1 MADFTNFNDTDYLK
15 DFEFKANIKV
25 VGVGGGGGNAIN
37 RMIQNEVDGVQYIAI
52 NTDSQDLLKSHATS
66 RILIGKKTT
75 KGLGAGQKRE
85 VGEACALENE
95 KDIRKVLEGA
105 DLVFVT
111 CGMGGGTGTGASPV
125 VAKIAKELGS
135 LVVAIVTF
143 PFMVEGRI
151 RKENA
156 IYGIENI
163 KPYCDIL
170 IVIQNDNISKTFS
183 EDIPIVKAYREVDN
197 ILRQAVQGIVEII
210 STTAIVNVD
219 FNDLKTTIENKG
231 TALMG
236 IGIAE
241 GENRAVNA
249 VRRAMTSK
257 LLGKDVKGATDGI
270 VHITASSSISIKEQN
285 IILEEIRNK
294 TTKNVNIIHGFAIN
308 EQLKDEIIVT
318 AILTGME
325 QNQEED
331 KTNDFA
337 DEISNLDFEQDYYES
352 DSKDTVDKIK
362 QFLNRNENEKS
373 ILNFSNQEV
382 KKEKNFEND
391 NIENN
396 DEDKN
401 KKERKKNKLPSWLI
415 RK

>member
-1 MADFTNFNDTDYLK
+1 MADFNNFDDTDFLHN
-15 DFEFKANIKV
+15 FEFKANIKV

-37 RMIQNEVDGVQYIAI
+37 RMIQNEVKGVNYIAI
-52 NTDSQDLLKSHATS
+52 NTDSQDLLKSLAET

-75 KGLGAGQKRE
+75 RGLGAGQKRE
-85 VGEACALENE
+85 VGQACALENE
-95 KDIRKVLEGA
+95 KDIRKVLEGS

-111 CGMGGGTGTGASPV
+111 CGMGGGTGTGAAPV
-125 VAKIAKELGS
+125 VAKIAKELNS
-135 LVVAIVTF
+135 LVVAIVTY
-143 PFMVEGRI
+143 PFMVEGQK

-156 IYGIENI
+156 IYGIEEI

-183 EDIPIVKAYREVDN
+183 ADIPIIKAYREVDN

-210 STTAIVNVD
+210 STRAIINVD

-270 VHITASSSISIKEQN
+270 VHVTASSNISIKEQQL
-285 IILEEIRNK
+285 ILEEIQNK
-294 TTKNVNIIHGFAIN
+294 TTKNVNIIYGFAIN
-308 EQLKDEIIVT
+308 EQLKDEVIVT

-325 QNQEED
+325 HKEDVD
-331 KTNDFA
+331 KTNEFA
-337 DEISNLDFEQDYYES
+337 DEILGEDFVDNYKEQD
-352 DSKDTVDKIK
+352 SKNTVDKIK
-362 QFLNRNENEKS
+362 QFLGKNEEKTKPVF
-373 ILNFSNQEV
+373 NFSNQEV
-382 KKEKNFEND
+382 KNDKNIEVEELEKNE
-391 NIENN
+391 
-396 DEDKN
+396 KN
-401 KKERKKNKLPSWLI
+401 EERKKSKLPSWL
-415 RK
+415 RKK

>member
-1 MADFTNFNDTDYLK
+1 MADFNNFDDTDFLHN
-15 DFEFKANIKV
+15 FEFKANIKV

-37 RMIQNEVDGVQYIAI
+37 RMIQNEVKGVNYIAI
-52 NTDSQDLLKSHATS
+52 NTDSQDLLKSLAET

-75 KGLGAGQKRE
+75 RGLGAGQKRE
-85 VGEACALENE
+85 VGQACALENE
-95 KDIRKVLEGA
+95 KDIRKVLEGS

-111 CGMGGGTGTGASPV
+111 CGMGGGTGTGAAPV
-125 VAKIAKELGS
+125 VAKIAKELNS
-135 LVVAIVTF
+135 LVVAIVTY
-143 PFMVEGRI
+143 PFMVEGQK

-156 IYGIENI
+156 IYGIEEI

-183 EDIPIVKAYREVDN
+183 SDIPIIKAYREVDN

-210 STTAIVNVD
+210 STRAIINVD

-270 VHITASSSISIKEQN
+270 VHVTASSNISIKEQQL
-285 IILEEIRNK
+285 ILEEIQNK
-294 TTKNVNIIHGFAIN
+294 TTKNVNIIYGFAIN
-308 EQLKDEIIVT
+308 EQLKDEVIVT

-325 QNQEED
+325 HKEDVD
-331 KTNDFA
+331 KTNEFA
-337 DEISNLDFEQDYYES
+337 DEILGEDFVDNYKEQD
-352 DSKDTVDKIK
+352 SKNTVDKIK
-362 QFLNRNENEKS
+362 QFLGKNEEKTKPVF
-373 ILNFSNQEV
+373 NFSNQEV
-382 KKEKNFEND
+382 KNDKNIEVEELEKNE
-391 NIENN
+391 
-396 DEDKN
+396 KN
-401 KKERKKNKLPSWLI
+401 EERKKSKLPSWL
-415 RK
+415 RKK